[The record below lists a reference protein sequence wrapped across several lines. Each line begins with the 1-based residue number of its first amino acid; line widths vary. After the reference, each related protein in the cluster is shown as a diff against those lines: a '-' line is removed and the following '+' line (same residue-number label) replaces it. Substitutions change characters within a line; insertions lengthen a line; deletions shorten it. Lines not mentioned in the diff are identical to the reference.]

1 MSTSVQIVVG
11 MLAVLGYMVA
21 PAILIW
27 GWARWAQQ
35 PRLRTIPSTLS
46 LLGFILASA
55 SALLAVSA
63 MIYARIHGFRFY
75 DPMLLRIMG
84 IGSLLSVGGFVFG
97 LSGIW
102 KANPVRWHAPVSA
115 VATLAFWLLAATM
128 E

>member
-1 MSTSVQIVVG
+1 
-11 MLAVLGYMVA
+11 
-21 PAILIW
+21 
-27 GWARWAQQ
+27 
-35 PRLRTIPSTLS
+35 
-46 LLGFILASA
+46 
-55 SALLAVSA
+55 
-63 MIYARIHGFRFY
+63 MIYARVHGFRFY

-115 VATLAFWLLAATM
+115 VATLAFCLLAASM

>member
-21 PAILIW
+21 PATLIW